1 MSRIVEIVTTGPPS
15 AYGIRDVTDCEIT
28 ISPAYENIEKLMEK
42 IKKIVE
48 SNHAPAYK
56 TDPQEELNRLI
67 LEDSKLKFNMSYLES
82 ITEKP
87 LIKNNNQ
94 MIAKR
99 ILPLVSI
106 PGVFYITNANI
117 YFQSLHSVV
126 AKPVKVIHLT
136 DITKIFKRRYELRQ
150 VIIIFIYKYIN
161 FSSFLDRSGNLY
173 SKEVLLLCIW
183 E

>member
-1 MSRIVEIVTTGPPS
+1 VEIITAGPPS
-15 AYGIRDVTDCEIT
+15 PYKVRDVVDCEIT
-28 ISPAYENIEKLMEK
+28 IAPAYENIGKLMEK
-42 IKKIVE
+42 IKKVVE
-48 SNHAPAYK
+48 ASHAPAFK

-67 LEDSKLKFNMSYLES
+67 LEDSKLKFNMSHLES
-82 ITEKP
+82 ITESP
-87 LIKNNNQ
+87 LIKNQNQ

-117 YFQSLHSVV
+117 YFQSVHSVV

-150 VIIIFIYKYIN
+150 VRF
-161 FSSFLDRSGNLY
+161 
-173 SKEVLLLCIW
+173 
-183 E
+183 